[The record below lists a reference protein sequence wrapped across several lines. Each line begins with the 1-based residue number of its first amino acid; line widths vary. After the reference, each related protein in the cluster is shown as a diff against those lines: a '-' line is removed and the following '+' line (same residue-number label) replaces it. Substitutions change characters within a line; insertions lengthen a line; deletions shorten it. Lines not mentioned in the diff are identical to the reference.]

1 MTPILELRVI
11 TKRFPGVLANDHISL
26 TLEEGEIHALL
37 GENGA
42 GKTTLM
48 NILYGLYQPDEG
60 EISVRG
66 KPIKVYSPSD
76 AIANGIG
83 MVHQHFMLIPVFT
96 VTENVMLGEESLRA
110 AGILDRKTAAA
121 RIRSIS

>member
-1 MTPILELRVI
+1 MTPILQLSGI
-11 TKRFPGVLANDHISL
+11 TKRFPGVLANDHIDL
-26 TLEEGEIHALL
+26 HLDEGEILALL

-66 KPIKVYSPSD
+66 KPIQVHSPTD
-76 AIANGIG
+76 AIKAGIG
-83 MVHQHFMLIPVFT
+83 MVHLSLIH
-96 VTENVMLGEESLRA
+96 
-110 AGILDRKTAAA
+110 I
-121 RIRSIS
+121 